1 GSCRGRWAVRP
12 PFSGENPMP
21 EKRILLVEDDE
32 DVGELLAVALEGAG
46 YEVDV
51 AKTAAESWARL
62 AAQGYALVIAD
73 WRLPDGDGSVIADG
87 AADLGAQTFI
97 MSGYL
102 PEMPSDRREGHRCM
116 TKPIRLDALIAA
128 VAGAIRAAPAPRHA
142 QA

>member
-1 GSCRGRWAVRP
+1 MA
-12 PFSGENPMP
+12 

-32 DVGELLAVALEGAG
+32 DVGELLAIALEDAG

-87 AADLGAQTFI
+87 AADLGARTFI

-102 PEMPSDRREGHRCM
+102 PELPSDRREGHRCL
-116 TKPIRLDALIAA
+116 TKPIHLDAFIATVQEA
-128 VAGAIRAAPAPRHA
+128 IGAPTA
-142 QA
+142 QR

>member
-1 GSCRGRWAVRP
+1 
-12 PFSGENPMP
+12 MP

-32 DVGELLAVALEGAG
+32 DVGELLADALEGAG

-116 TKPIRLDALIAA
+116 TKPIRLDALIA
-128 VAGAIRAAPAPRHA
+128 VVEGAIGAPTGQR
-142 QA
+142 